1 MKKILFIGTENYS
14 RCRFAEIL
22 FNHLALRFQLEW
34 KAYSRGIDLN
44 IKEKGPISA
53 MTLLL
58 CKALYVELPKPI
70 KYPEFLTHSDMEH
83 AEIIIAMSEEEH
95 MSFLRKNYPHFAD
108 KIRYFNIPKNQK
120 PKEGLKALQRN
131 IFQVVENLEKV
142 PV

>member
-1 MKKILFIGTENYS
+1 MKRILFIGTENYS

-44 IKEKGPISA
+44 PKEKGPVSA

-70 KYPEFLTHSDMEH
+70 KYPESLTTSDILE
-83 AEIIIAMSEEEH
+83 ADIIIAMNEEEH
-95 MSFLRKNYPHFAD
+95 RDYLTHIYPQFAS
-108 KIRYFNIPKNQK
+108 KIRYFKISKTQK

-131 IFQVVENLEKV
+131 IFQVIENLEKV
-142 PV
+142 MA

>member
-1 MKKILFIGTENYS
+1 MKRILFIGTENYS

-44 IKEKGPISA
+44 PKEKGPVSA

-70 KYPEFLTHSDMEH
+70 KYPQLLMYSDIEDADIVIAMNEDEHKEFLTQH
-83 AEIIIAMSEEEH
+83 
-95 MSFLRKNYPHFAD
+95 YPRFAG
-108 KIRYFNIPKNQK
+108 KIKFFQISKHQK
-120 PKEGLKALQRN
+120 PREGLKALQRQ
-131 IFQVVENLEKV
+131 IFQVIENLEKV
-142 PV
+142 TA